1 MPRAGARWA
10 SGSLYAAGIPKKSCK
25 LKMKEYVMTLTP
37 EQRRARIAALEQ
49 ELAELRRQ
57 EYEDG

>member
-1 MPRAGARWA
+1 
-10 SGSLYAAGIPKKSCK
+10 
-25 LKMKEYVMTLTP
+25 MTLTP